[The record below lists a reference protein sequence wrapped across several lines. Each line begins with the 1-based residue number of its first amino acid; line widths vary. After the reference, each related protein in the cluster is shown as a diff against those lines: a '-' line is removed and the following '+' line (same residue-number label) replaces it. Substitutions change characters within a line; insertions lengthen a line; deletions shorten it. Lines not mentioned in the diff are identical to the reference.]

1 MEQHEVLTEIRVNVG
16 RIAQQLTS
24 IEKRL
29 VDGEKRFDEMQ
40 TEINQ
45 LWDKYNG
52 MYAEYNKFRGI
63 IYAVSVLYAALVTYL
78 NIFYK
83 G

>member
-1 MEQHEVLTEIRVNVG
+1 MDSNEVLTEIRVNVG
-16 RIAQQLTS
+16 KISQQLAA

-29 VDGEKRFDEMQ
+29 MDGEKRFDELQ

-52 MYAEYNKFRGI
+52 INAEYNKLKGI
-63 IYAVSVLYAALVTYL
+63 LLTIGTIYGIVVTYL
-78 NIFYK
+78 NLIK